1 MSKLTDIKYRID
13 QLDGGAFQNLC
24 DSYLSYRGYKN
35 PYSLG
40 MKTGTNKTA
49 TGNPDT
55 YFLTVDNKYIFVM
68 YTTQKSNFLNKAV
81 EDFDKCFDPKKTG
94 VQPEDIAEIIYC
106 HTYGRLSPGNDKFLR
121 QYCEV
126 RGVALELIGLDQLAN
141 DIFSKYPLL
150 AQDSLE
156 ISVSS
161 GQIMPLDVFV
171 TRHDANKMAAP
182 LKTDFL
188 FREKELEEAINDLN
202 DNDVLLIAGSAGV
215 GKTRFALEVC
225 RQLSKKN
232 NYTVLVIK
240 SNDLQLYDDLV
251 TSIESDKNYL
261 VLVDDA
267 NELSG
272 LRYVLDYLPKNP
284 QTNKHISK
292 LILTVRDYARRQ
304 VMDNVLDFAN
314 PRVLKMDIFK
324 DEDIKK
330 LMETC
335 YGITNQIYLDQIVAI
350 AEGNAR
356 LAMLAGKFAMD
367 SGKLSSI
374 QDASELYRN
383 YYGEQLKTLIGTKTG
398 VYSAGIIAFIQ
409 SIHLAHLEKL
419 NSIFEMSGI
428 TSEMFNADLKLLHD
442 FEIVDLCNDEAA
454 KISDQSFSNFLIKY
468 VFVEK
473 KLIPLDSMI
482 ETCFSISKSRTI
494 YACNVLLNVFSE
506 SSVREYIESQIKQLW
521 NKLENDSEIFPEF
534 FKAFHILRPTETL
547 ILLQNRIEQEA
558 FHPFDIFDFL
568 SKEDKQNTKTSDDI
582 IQILGNFKRSE
593 DLASA
598 VELLLMYYEK
608 RPDLFEQFYRVFGEE
623 FQVDVNSNHFGY
635 YTQTIVVDCLCD
647 AVKKRPSDLNLLGL
661 FVRVA
666 DRFLQLDF
674 STATGGRHHSITI
687 YNFALNADQ
696 PVLEYRKKLWLQL
709 QNIYQSGNM
718 KLEIAHILNDYGVP
732 HHSKEISFDII
743 REEFEEILNF
753 FTLFQSEN
761 LYHCIVANHIKQIAM
776 RIDYPSIEQLSPFIN
791 SKKYK
796 VFSALAAN
804 FADDFRDGYEKGVQ
818 RHKKR
823 VEHLVKGYTESDIDY
838 LMKVCS
844 ESLSCFR
851 KNNAKLNTGIEYLF
865 DSLKNQESLYLHLVN
880 AYINAN
886 TPYNVNPGPIIQ
898 RLFEIISTNDVE
910 KIIMEGQYSQK
921 NVWLWYFFVLLPEQQ
936 ITHYWAKK
944 LLQYFDE
951 PNLEFESSPYR
962 DLCLISKYKK
972 VDSQIL
978 FKALR
983 LICNH
988 YNDSPFIFSLYVYN
1002 ILSPCNQEAA
1012 TNIINMFSENL
1023 SLLEEAYLKGTTY
1036 SNNEDYSGILLL
1048 EILAVDPTFLYK
1060 LLDIM
1065 TDSSKIYR
1073 HYDRYDND
1081 RILIIWETEQ
1091 FVDLADKIFD
1101 YLHDKETK
1109 SYYWLHQPVLC
1120 LIFGNKENR
1129 QDIVEKQDYWIA
1141 HVIEHYYSDG
1151 KRMYELF
1158 SAIENLPP
1166 SRRKKAVDKFL
1177 SLNSNPDIFK
1187 KLPLEPESWG
1197 CCGSIIPYMQS
1208 RIDYLESL
1216 LPSVSQL
1223 KYLKQ
1228 KQHIKNKIEI
1238 WKERIHSE
1246 EIREMLEEWY
1256 R

>member
-13 QLDGGAFQNLC
+13 QLDGGTFQNLC

-55 YFLTVDNKYIFVM
+55 YFLTADNKYIFVM
-68 YTTQKSNFLNKAV
+68 YTTQKNDFLNKAV
-81 EDFDKCFDPKKTG
+81 EDFDKCFDPQKAG
-94 VQPEDIAEIIYC
+94 VQPEDVAKIIYC

-121 QYCEV
+121 QYCEI
-126 RGVALELIGLDQLAN
+126 RGATLELIGLDQLAN
-141 DIFSKYPLL
+141 DIFCQYPLL
-150 AQDSLE
+150 AQDFLG
-156 ISVSS
+156 ISISS
-161 GQIMPLDVFV
+161 GQIMPLDMFV
-171 TRHDANKMAAP
+171 ARHDANKMAAP

-188 FREKELEEAINDLN
+188 FREKELEEAINALN
-202 DNDVLLIAGSAGV
+202 DYDVLLIAGSAGV

-225 RQLSKKN
+225 RQLCQKN
-232 NYTVLVIK
+232 DYTVLVIK

-284 QTNKHISK
+284 QTSKHISK
-292 LILTVRDYARRQ
+292 LILTVRDYARKQ
-304 VMDNVLDFAN
+304 VMDNVLDVAN
-314 PRVLKMDIFK
+314 PRILKIGTFK
-324 DEDIKK
+324 DDDIKK
-330 LMETC
+330 LIETC
-335 YGITNQIYLDQIVAI
+335 YGITNHIYLDQIVTI

-356 LAMLAGKFAMD
+356 LAMLAGKFAIN

-374 QDASELYRN
+374 QDASELYRH
-383 YYGEQLKTLIGTKTG
+383 YYHRQINTLVDTKTG
-398 VYSAGIIAFIQ
+398 IYSAGIIAFIQ
-409 SIHLAHLEKL
+409 SIHLDYLEKL
-419 NSIFEMSGI
+419 NPIFEITEI
-428 TSEMFNADLKLLHD
+428 TSEIFNTDLKLLHNI
-442 FEIVDLCNDEAA
+442 EIVDLCNDKAA

-473 KLIPLDSMI
+473 RLIPLDLMI
-482 ETCFSISKSRTI
+482 ETCFSISQSRTI

-506 SSVREYIESQIKQLW
+506 SSVREYVESQIKQLW
-521 NKLENDSEIFPEF
+521 EKLENNSEIFPAF
-534 FKAFHILRPTETL
+534 FKAFHSVRPTETL
-547 ILLQNRIEQEA
+547 ILLQKRIEQET
-558 FHPFDIFDFL
+558 FHPFDVFEFL
-568 SKEDKQNTKTSDDI
+568 AKEDKQNTRISDDI
-582 IQILGNFKRSE
+582 IQILGNFKDSE
-593 DLASA
+593 DLVSA
-598 VELLLMYYEK
+598 VELLLMYYDK
-608 RPDLFEQFYRVFGEE
+608 RPDLVEEFYNVFAEQ
-623 FQVDVNSNHFGY
+623 FQVDVNSESFGY
-635 YTQTIVVDCLCD
+635 YTQNIVVDRLC
-647 AVKKRPSDLNLLGL
+647 ATVEQSPSNLNVLGL
-661 FVRVA
+661 FVRIA
-666 DRFLQLDF
+666 GRFLQLDF
-674 STATGGRHHSITI
+674 SNAASGRHHSITI

-696 PVLEYRKKLWLQL
+696 PVLEYRKKLWLHL
-709 QNIYQSGNM
+709 QSIYQSGNM
-718 KLEIAHILNDYGVP
+718 KLEIARILNDYGVP
-732 HHSKEISFDII
+732 HHGMKISFDII
-743 REEFEEILNF
+743 REEFKEILNF
-753 FTLFQSEN
+753 FTLFRSEN
-761 LYHCIVANHIKQIAM
+761 LYNCIVANHIKQIAM
-776 RIDYPSIEQLSPFIN
+776 RINYPSIEVLSPFIN

-796 VFSALAAN
+796 VFSTLAIN
-804 FADDFRDGYEKGVQ
+804 FADDFSKGYEKGIQ
-818 RHKKR
+818 QHKNR
-823 VEHLVKGYTESDIDY
+823 VEHLVKDCTKNDIDY
-838 LMKVCS
+838 LLNVCS

-851 KNNAKLNTGIEYLF
+851 TNEANLTAGIQYVF
-865 DSLKNQESLYLHLVN
+865 DFLKKQESLYLHLIK

-898 RLFEIISTNDVE
+898 RLFEMMPPNDVE
-910 KIIMEGQYSQK
+910 KIIMGGQYSQK

-936 ITHYWAKK
+936 ITHYWTKK

-951 PNLEFESSPYR
+951 PNFEFKSSPCR
-962 DLCLISKYKK
+962 DVCLISKYKK
-972 VDSQIL
+972 IDPQIL

-1002 ILSPCNQEAA
+1002 ILNPCNHDAA
-1012 TNIINMFSENL
+1012 IDIINMFSENF

-1036 SNNEDYSGILLL
+1036 ANSEDCSGILLL

-1060 LLDIM
+1060 LLDSM
-1065 TDSSKIYR
+1065 TDKSEIYR
-1073 HYDRYDND
+1073 HYDGYDTD
-1081 RILIIWETEQ
+1081 RLLIIWETAQ
-1091 FVDLADKIFD
+1091 FIDLADKIFD
-1101 YLHDKETK
+1101 YLHEKEDK
-1109 SYYWLHQPVLC
+1109 SYYWLYQPILQ

-1129 QDIVEKQDYWIA
+1129 QDIVEKQDYWIV
-1141 HVIEHYYSDG
+1141 HTIERYCSDG

-1158 SAIENLPP
+1158 SAIKHLSSP
-1166 SRRKKAVDKFL
+1166 RRKKAVDKFL
-1177 SLNSNPDIFK
+1177 SLNANPDIFE

-1197 CCGSIIPYMQS
+1197 GWGSMIPHMQS

-1228 KQHIKNKIEI
+1228 KQHIKKKIEI
-1238 WKERIHSE
+1238 WKDRIHLE